1 MILIQGQSQ
10 YAKAERLVSELTD
23 EVESW
28 IESLEQS
35 GFVVSFTNLPSHIDT
50 HEVYAAILLDQ
61 FAEMYL
67 PETQKINEV
76 TKFH

>member
-10 YAKAERLVSELTD
+10 YAKAERLVHAITD

-28 IESLEQS
+28 IETLEQS

-50 HEVYAAILLDQ
+50 HEVYAAILFDQ
-61 FAEMYL
+61 FAEKYL
-67 PETQKINEV
+67 PQDKNLDKGTN
-76 TKFH
+76 FH

>member
-1 MILIQGQSQ
+1 MILINATSQ
-10 YAKAERLVSELTD
+10 YAKAERLVSELND
-23 EVESW
+23 EVMSW
-28 IESLEQS
+28 IESLEES
-35 GFVVSFTNLPSHIDT
+35 GWIVAITNLPSHIDS

-67 PETQKINEV
+67 PETEKSNEV